1 MADTNLTSVAGGLKR
16 VYDKYIQS
24 AQNLSAKA
32 SQEIGKASQNY
43 NPGGE
48 GYFGAI
54 NDYGNESGGAINEEE
69 SFRTIDAEDYQQW
82 KVLPKVNV
90 WPIQFS
96 GLVAAAAQGGE
107 ESFANLVVDA
117 LDRARDRLLSDENRQ
132 FFGLGNGTLGAPA
145 GAYTSTMTSIT
156 VNSVQYFRKN
166 MVIDI
171 YSGAVSTVSATR
183 ISFVDRVNAV
193 IGLSAAL
200 GVNVDTTCQIVK
212 QNIRNSAPSDGK
224 EMMGLRGIV
233 DDSTDLTTF
242 QNLRCDS
249 GQILEW
255 RSRRINA
262 SSANLTSDLLQRLID
277 DVATLD
283 PDGEEP
289 DMLITHRLQRRKYL
303 DLVVPQK
310 RYADGDMDTGFKKL
324 AFNGMELFLD
334 KDCQADT
341 VYAIRKDKIRKFEL
355 EPLGMGR
362 HEGSDIFLRLVNQ
375 DVYQAYW
382 RHYCNYGT
390 SSRLSH
396 GKIVSLAV
404 PTGITG

>member
-1 MADTNLTSVAGGLKR
+1 MADTNLTSVAGGVKR

-24 AQNLSAKA
+24 AQNLSARA
-32 SQEIGKASQNY
+32 SQEIGKAAQNY
-43 NPGGE
+43 SPGGE

-69 SFRTIDAEDYQQW
+69 TFRTIDSEDYQQW
-82 KVLPKVNV
+82 KVIPKVNV

-96 GLVAAAAQGGE
+96 GLVSAAAQGGD

-117 LDRARDRLLSDENRQ
+117 LDRARDRLLADENRQ
-132 FFGLGNGTLGAPA
+132 FFGLGNGLLGAPTASISA
-145 GAYTSTMTSIT
+145 GTSIT
-156 VNSVQYFRKN
+156 VDSVQYFRKN

-171 YSGAVSTVSATR
+171 FSGSTKTIDSAR
-183 ISFVDRVNAV
+183 ISFVDRVNSV
-193 IGLSAAL
+193 IGLSVSLNGA
-200 GVNVDTTCQIVK
+200 VIDTTCAIVK
-212 QNIRNSAPSDGK
+212 ENIRDSAPSDGK
-224 EMMGLRGIV
+224 EMMGLRGII

-242 QNLRCDS
+242 QALRCDA

-255 RSRRINA
+255 RARRINA

-277 DVATLD
+277 DVAIMD

-289 DMLITHRLQRRKYL
+289 DMLIMHRKQRRKYL

-324 AFNGMELFLD
+324 TFNGLEMFLD
-334 KDCQADT
+334 KDCQTDT
-341 VYAIRKDKIRKFEL
+341 VYALRKDKLRKFEL
-355 EPLGMGR
+355 EALGMGR
-362 HEGSDIFLRLVNQ
+362 HEGSDVFLRLVNQ
-375 DVYQAYW
+375 DVYQAYY

-404 PTGITG
+404 PTGVA

>member
-1 MADTNLTSVAGGLKR
+1 MADTNLSSVAGGVKR
-16 VYDKYIQS
+16 VYDKYIEK

-32 SQEIGKASQNY
+32 SQEIGKAAQNY
-43 NPGGE
+43 SPGGE

-54 NDYGNESGGAINEEE
+54 NDYGNESGGAISEEE
-69 SFRTIDAEDYQQW
+69 TFRTIDSEDYQQW
-82 KVLPKVNV
+82 KVLPKVIV

-96 GLVAAAAQGGE
+96 GLVASAAQGGD

-117 LDRARDRLLSDENRQ
+117 LDRARDRLLADENRQ
-132 FFGLGNGTLGAPA
+132 FFGYGTGLLGAPSASISA
-145 GAYTSTMTSIT
+145 GTSIT
-156 VNSVQYFRKN
+156 LDSVQYLRKN

-171 YSGAVSTVSATR
+171 FSGTTKTIDSAR
-183 ISFVDRVNAV
+183 ISYVDRVNSV
-193 IGLSAAL
+193 IGLSVSLNGA
-200 GVNVDTTCQIVK
+200 VIDTTCQIVK
-212 QNIRNSAPSDGK
+212 ENMRDSAAADGK

-255 RSRRINA
+255 RSRRIAA

-277 DVATLD
+277 DVGILD

-289 DMLITHRLQRRKYL
+289 DMLIMHRKQRRKYL

-310 RYADGDMDTGFKKL
+310 RYADGSMDTGFKKL
-324 AFNGMELFLD
+324 TFNGLEMFLD
-334 KDCQADT
+334 KDCQVDT
-341 VYAIRKDKIRKFEL
+341 VYAIRKAKIRKFEL
-355 EPLGMGR
+355 EALGMGK
-362 HEGSDIFLRLVNQ
+362 HEGSDVFLRLVNQ
-375 DVYQAYW
+375 DVFQAYW
-382 RHYCNYGT
+382 RHYANYGT

-396 GKIVSLAV
+396 GKIVGLAV
-404 PTGITG
+404 PTGVA

>member
-1 MADTNLTSVAGGLKR
+1 MADTNMTSVAGGLKN

-24 AQNLSAKA
+24 AQNLQARA
-32 SQEIGKASQNY
+32 SQEIGKAAQNY
-43 NPGGE
+43 NPGGN
-48 GYFGAI
+48 GFFGAI

-69 SFRTIDAEDYQQW
+69 TFRTIDAEDYQQW
-82 KVLPKVNV
+82 KVTPKVVV

-117 LDRARDRLLSDENRQ
+117 LDRARDRLLADENRQ
-132 FFGLGNGTLGAPA
+132 FFGYGQGVLGAPA
-145 GAYTSTMTSIT
+145 GAYASTVTSLT

-166 MVIDI
+166 QVIDV
-171 YSGAVSTVSATR
+171 YSTATQAVTVGIR
-183 ISFVDRVNAV
+183 ISFVDRVNSI

-200 GVNVDTTCQIVK
+200 GATSSTLNSIIK
-212 QNIRNSAPSDGK
+212 QNIYVSPPADGK

-233 DDSTDLTTF
+233 DDGTDLTTF
-242 QNLRCDS
+242 QNLNAS
-249 GQILEW
+249 SIYEW
-255 RSRRINA
+255 RARRIA
-262 SSANLTSDLLQRLID
+262 AASANLTSDLLQRLID
-277 DVATLD
+277 DVALLD

-289 DMLITHRLQRRKYL
+289 DMLIMHRLQRRKYL

-324 AFNGMELFLD
+324 SFNGTDLFLD
-334 KDCQADT
+334 KDCQTDT
-341 VYAIRKDKIRKFEL
+341 VYGLRKDKIRRFEL
-355 EPLGMGR
+355 EPIGMGR

-375 DVYQAYW
+375 DVFQGYW

-396 GKIVSLAV
+396 GKLTGLAV
-404 PTGITG
+404 PTGISG

>member
-1 MADTNLTSVAGGLKR
+1 MADTNLSSVAGGLKR

-32 SQEIGKASQNY
+32 SQEIGKAAQNY

-82 KVLPKVNV
+82 KVIPKVNV

-107 ESFANLVVDA
+107 ESFANLVVDS

-132 FFGLGNGTLGAPA
+132 FFGVGTGTLGNPA
-145 GAYTSTMTSIT
+145 GNYTSTMTSIT

-200 GVNVDTTCQIVK
+200 GVNIDTTTQIVK
-212 QNIRNSAPSDGK
+212 QNIRNSAAADGK

-242 QNLRCDS
+242 QSLRCDS

-255 RSRRINA
+255 RSRRIDA
-262 SSANLTSDLLQRLID
+262 SAANLTSDLLQRLID
-277 DVATLD
+277 DVAILD
-283 PDGEEP
+283 PDGDEP

-310 RYADGDMDTGFKKL
+310 RYADGEMDTGFKKL
-324 AFNGMELFLD
+324 SFNGMDLFLD
-334 KDCQADT
+334 KDCQVDT

-355 EPLGMGR
+355 EALGMGR
-362 HEGSDIFLRLVNQ
+362 HEGSDIFLRLVNA
-375 DVYQAYW
+375 DIFQAYW

-396 GKIVSLAV
+396 GKLVNLAK
-404 PTGITG
+404 PSGITG

>member
-1 MADTNLTSVAGGLKR
+1 MADTNMTSIAGGVKR

-32 SQEIGKASQNY
+32 SQEIGKSAQNY

-69 SFRTIDAEDYQQW
+69 TFRTIDAEDYQQW
-82 KVLPKVNV
+82 KVTPKVMV

-96 GLVAAAAQGGE
+96 GLVASAAQGGD

-132 FFGLGNGTLGAPA
+132 FLGAGTGQLGAPSA
-145 GAYTSTMTSIT
+145 SLSAAATLFT

-171 YSGAVSTVSATR
+171 YSGATLTVAGVR
-183 ISFVDRVNAV
+183 ITYVDRVNSIISTAV
-193 IGLSAAL
+193 SLQVS
-200 GVNVDTTCQIVK
+200 VDTTTQIVK
-212 QNIRNSAPSDGK
+212 QNIRVSAPADGK
-224 EMMGLRGIV
+224 EMMGLGGIV
-233 DDSTDLTTF
+233 DDSTTLTTF
-242 QNLRCDS
+242 QNLDATK
-249 GQILEW
+249 IYEW
-255 RSRRINA
+255 RSRVINA
-262 SSANLTSDLLQRLID
+262 ASANLTSDLLQRLID
-277 DVATLD
+277 DVGILD

-289 DMLITHRLQRRKYL
+289 DMLIMHRQQRRKYL

-324 AFNGMELFLD
+324 SFNGLDLFLD
-334 KDCQADT
+334 KDCQTSA

-355 EPLGMGR
+355 EALGMGR
-362 HEGSDIFLRLVNQ
+362 HEGSDVFLRLVNQ

-396 GKIVSLAV
+396 GKITTLAT
-404 PTGITG
+404 PTGVA

>member
-1 MADTNLTSVAGGLKR
+1 MADTNITSVAGGLKN

-43 NPGGE
+43 NPGGN

-69 SFRTIDAEDYQQW
+69 TFRTIDAEDYQQW
-82 KVLPKVNV
+82 KVLPKIVV

-132 FFGLGNGTLGAPA
+132 FFGYGQGTLGAPTA
-145 GAYTSTMTSIT
+145 SLSASAVTFT

-171 YSGAVSTVSATR
+171 YSGATLTVAGAR
-183 ISFVDRVNAV
+183 ISFVDRVNSI
-193 IGLSAAL
+193 IGLSTSL
-200 GVNVDTTCQIVK
+200 QVVCDTTTQIVK
-212 QNIRNSAPSDGK
+212 QNIRVSAAADGK

-242 QNLRCDS
+242 QSLDATK
-249 GQILEW
+249 IYEW

-262 SSANLTSDLLQRLID
+262 SSANLTSDLLQRLVD
-277 DVATLD
+277 DVAILD

-289 DMLITHRLQRRKYL
+289 DMLIMHRQQRRKYL

-324 AFNGMELFLD
+324 SFNGTDLFLD
-334 KDCQADT
+334 KDCQVDT

-355 EPLGMGR
+355 EALGMGR

-396 GKIVSLAV
+396 GKIVSLAT
-404 PTGITG
+404 PTGVA

>member
-1 MADTNLTSVAGGLKR
+1 MADTNLTSVAGGVKR

-24 AQNLSAKA
+24 AQNLAARA

-43 NPGGE
+43 SPGGA
-48 GYFGAI
+48 GFFGAI

-69 SFRTIDAEDYQQW
+69 TFRTIDSEDYQQW
-82 KVLPKVNV
+82 QVIPKVVV

-96 GLVAAAAQGGE
+96 GLVAAAAQGGD

-132 FFGLGNGTLGAPA
+132 FFGYGQGTLGAPA
-145 GAYTSTMTSIT
+145 QSMAPAAVSMT

-166 MVIDI
+166 MVLDI
-171 YSGAVSTVSATR
+171 YSGTTLTVAGIRVT
-183 ISFVDRVNAV
+183 FVDRVNS
-193 IGLSAAL
+193 ILGLATSLNASI
-200 GVNVDTTCQIVK
+200 DTTTQIVK
-212 QNIRNSAPSDGK
+212 QNIRVSAPSDGK

-233 DDSTDLTTF
+233 DDGTDLTTF
-242 QNLRCDS
+242 QALNAS
-249 GQILEW
+249 NIYEW

-277 DVATLD
+277 DVAILD

-289 DMLITHRLQRRKYL
+289 DMLITHRQQRRKYL
-303 DLVVPQK
+303 DIVVPQK
-310 RYADGDMDTGFKKL
+310 RYADGEMDTGFKKL
-324 AFNGMELFLD
+324 MFNGTDLFLD
-334 KDCQADT
+334 KDCQIDT
-341 VYAIRKDKIRKFEL
+341 VYAIRKDKIRRFEL

-362 HEGSDIFLRLVNQ
+362 HEGSDVFLRLVNQ
-375 DVYQAYW
+375 DVFQAYW

-396 GKIVSLAV
+396 GKLVSLAT
-404 PTGITG
+404 PNGIS

>member
-1 MADTNLTSVAGGLKR
+1 MADTNLSSVAGGVKR

-24 AQNLSAKA
+24 AQNLSARA
-32 SQEIGKASQNY
+32 SQEIGKAAQNY
-43 NPGGE
+43 SPGGE

-82 KVLPKVNV
+82 KVVPKVVV

-132 FFGLGNGTLGAPA
+132 FFGYGQGTLGAPA
-145 GAYTSTMTSIT
+145 QSVSAACTILT
-156 VNSVQYFRKN
+156 VDSVQYFRRN

-171 YSGAVSTVSATR
+171 YSGANLSVSGVRVTY
-183 ISFVDRVNAV
+183 VDRVNN
-193 IGLSAAL
+193 IISTQQTL
-200 GVNVDTTCQIVK
+200 GSVVDTTCQIVK
-212 QNIRNSAPSDGK
+212 QNIRASSPSADGK

-233 DDSTDLTTF
+233 DDGTDITTF
-242 QNLRCDS
+242 QNLNVS
-249 GQILEW
+249 NIYEW
-255 RSRRINA
+255 RSRRIDA
-262 SSANLTSDLLQRLID
+262 SAANLTSDLLQRLID
-277 DVATLD
+277 DVGILD

-289 DMLITHRLQRRKYL
+289 DMLIMHRRQRRKYL

-324 AFNGMELFLD
+324 SFNGMDLFLD
-334 KDCQADT
+334 KDCQVDT

-362 HEGSDIFLRLVNQ
+362 HEGSDVFLRLVNQ
-375 DVYQAYW
+375 DVFQAYW
-382 RHYCNYGT
+382 RHYCNFGT

-396 GKIVSLAV
+396 GKLVNLAK
-404 PTGITG
+404 PTGIS

>member
-1 MADTNLTSVAGGLKR
+1 MSDTNLTSVAGGLKR

-32 SQEIGKASQNY
+32 SQEIGKAAQNY

-54 NDYGNESGGAINEEE
+54 NDYGNESGGAISEEE
-69 SFRTIDAEDYQQW
+69 SFRTIDAEDYLQW
-82 KVLPKVNV
+82 KVQPKVNV

-107 ESFANLVVDA
+107 ESFANLVVDS
-117 LDRARDRLLSDENRQ
+117 LDRARDRLLADENRQ
-132 FFGLGNGTLGAPA
+132 FFGYGKGILGAPA

-166 MVIDI
+166 QVIDI

-200 GVNVDTTCQIVK
+200 GVNIDTTCNIYK
-212 QNIRNSAPSDGK
+212 QNINVSPAADGK

-242 QNLRCDS
+242 QNITCGSS
-249 GQILEW
+249 GVYEW
-255 RSRRINA
+255 RSRRIDA
-262 SSANLTSDLLQRLID
+262 SAANLTSDLLQRLID
-277 DVATLD
+277 DVGTLD

-324 AFNGMELFLD
+324 TFNGMELFLD

-382 RHYCNYGT
+382 RHYANYGT

-396 GKIVSLAV
+396 GKLVNLAK

>member
-1 MADTNLTSVAGGLKR
+1 MADTNITSVAGGLKN

-43 NPGGE
+43 NPGGN

-69 SFRTIDAEDYQQW
+69 TFRTIDAEDYQQW
-82 KVLPKVNV
+82 KVLPKIVV

-132 FFGLGNGTLGAPA
+132 FFGYGQGTLGAPTA
-145 GAYTSTMTSIT
+145 SLSASAVTFT

-171 YSGAVSTVSATR
+171 YSGATLTVAGAR
-183 ISFVDRVNAV
+183 ISFVDRVNSI
-193 IGLSAAL
+193 IGLSTSL
-200 GVNVDTTCQIVK
+200 QVVCDTTTQIVK
-212 QNIRNSAPSDGK
+212 QNIRVSAAADGK

-242 QNLRCDS
+242 QSLDATK
-249 GQILEW
+249 IYEW

-262 SSANLTSDLLQRLID
+262 SSANLTSDLLQRLVD
-277 DVATLD
+277 DVAILD

-289 DMLITHRLQRRKYL
+289 DMLIMHRQQRRKYL

-324 AFNGMELFLD
+324 SFNGTDLFLD
-334 KDCQADT
+334 KDCQTDT

-355 EPLGMGR
+355 EALGMGR

-396 GKIVSLAV
+396 GKIVSLAT
-404 PTGITG
+404 PTGVA